1 MEELIELLKQI
12 QDLAGAGIDA
22 LESVTSGGGAP
33 EGGEPGGPGGAP
45 KGEPGGPGG
54 APKGGPG
61 GPPESGPPEGGP
73 GGPPEGGPSERRR

>member
-1 MEELIELLKQI
+1 MKELIELLTQI

-33 EGGEPGGPGGAP
+33 EGGG
-45 KGEPGGPGG
+45 PGGPGG

-61 GPPESGPPEGGP
+61 GPPEG
-73 GGPPEGGPSERRR
+73 

>member
-45 KGEPGGPGG
+45 KGGPGG
-54 APKGGPG
+54 S
-61 GPPESGPPEGGP
+61 PESGPGGSPESGP
-73 GGPPEGGPSERRR
+73 GGPPEGGPSEHRG

>member
-45 KGEPGGPGG
+45 KGGPG
-54 APKGGPG
+54 
-61 GPPESGPPEGGP
+61 GPPEGGP
-73 GGPPEGGPSERRR
+73 GGPPEGRPDGPPERRR